1 MMRALF
7 DWLNVDF
14 DQWKALTVVALKLDF
29 RLSAVGRSQFRRN
42 VGTIA
47 GLIGQ
52 FIFYTLVGAFLA
64 FLTWFTSSLFL
75 VGTVA
80 VSYTMFIVGTAVLLD
95 HNSALASPVDY
106 AILGFRPIAS
116 RTYFAVRLTNVLVYT
131 LAITTVAAWLPVT
144 TMFMRYGAAVG
155 VAAAAA
161 LLGSSLAT
169 AFSMLLA
176 YAWMLKLVGADALKR
191 ALSYVQLVMSFLV
204 YGGYFFVARVAAR
217 SVMSAFTLTKSPLLL
232 LYPATWFASYL
243 DLASG
248 HAGPLEL
255 IPAAASVALLVVLAA
270 NLGGRLS
277 LDYSERLGQLT
288 TAASVPRR
296 GSRSNERPA
305 WWFVTGEARAVA
317 LLVRRQFA
325 NDQRFR
331 MGVLGVLPMTV
342 IYLLIGLRDG
352 TVHDPF
358 LPAPRGGPSPVTMVL
373 IMMPSLLKLH
383 LTRSEG
389 FRASWVFFASPA
401 DRVKIV
407 RASKDVLVA
416 FFLVPYLV
424 VLALVYTYMVGNL
437 WHVVVHLALQGL
449 LGYLVLQVAMLIDPA
464 LPFSRPARKGGNS
477 IVMLVFLAAMGALSA
492 LLNAYSSTLYAS
504 VRSTLTAFAAIVLAG
519 VVVDRLTRARVER
532 QTASLEFEG

>member
-1 MMRALF
+1 MRALF
-7 DWLNVDF
+7 AQAGVDYV
-14 DQWKALTVVALKLDF
+14 QWKALTIAALKLDF

-47 GLIGQ
+47 GLVGQ
-52 FIFYTLVGAFLA
+52 FIFYTFVGAFLA
-64 FLTWFTSSLFL
+64 FLAWFSNSLFL
-75 VGTVA
+75 VGTIA

-106 AILGFRPIAS
+106 AVLGFRPITS

-131 LAITTVAAWLPVT
+131 LTITSVAAWLPVV
-144 TMFMRYGAAVG
+144 TMFVRFGPAVGAAT
-155 VAAAAA
+155 AAA
-161 LLGSSLAT
+161 LLASSLT
-169 AFSMLLA
+169 VAFSMLLA
-176 YAWMLKLVGADALKR
+176 YAWMLKVVGADALKR
-191 ALSYVQLVMSFLV
+191 ALSFVQLVMSFFV
-204 YGGYFFVARVAAR
+204 YGGYFLVARFAAR
-217 SVMSAFTLTKSPLLL
+217 SVMSELSLAKTPLLL
-232 LYPATWFASYL
+232 SYPATWFASYL
-243 DLASG
+243 DIASG
-248 HAGPLEL
+248 QAGLMEL
-255 IPAAASVALLVVLAA
+255 IPAAASIVLLGALAA
-270 NLGGRLS
+270 GLNGRLS

-288 TAASVPRR
+288 TAAAAPQRTRTSERR
-296 GSRSNERPA
+296 A

-331 MGVLGVLPMTV
+331 MGVLGILPMTV

-352 TVHDPF
+352 TIHDPF

-373 IMMPSLLKLH
+373 IMMPALLKLH

-389 FRASWVFFASPA
+389 FRASWVFFASPV

-437 WHVVVHLALQGL
+437 WHVAVHLALQGL
-449 LGYLVLQVAMLIDPA
+449 LGYLVLQVAMLLDPA

-492 LLNAYSSTLYAS
+492 LLNVYSAPLYAS
-504 VRSTLTAFAAIVLAG
+504 LPLTLAVFAGILLSG
-519 VVVDRLTRARVER
+519 FIVDRLTRARVER

>member
-1 MMRALF
+1 MHALF
-7 DWLNVDF
+7 AQAGVDYV
-14 DQWKALTVVALKLDF
+14 QWKALTIAALKLDF

-47 GLIGQ
+47 GLAGQ
-52 FIFYTLVGAFLA
+52 FIFYTFVGAFLA
-64 FLTWFTSSLFL
+64 FLAWYSNSLFL
-75 VGTVA
+75 VGTIA

-106 AILGFRPIAS
+106 AVLGFRPIAS

-131 LAITTVAAWLPVT
+131 LTITSVAAWLPVT
-144 TMFMRYGAAVG
+144 TMFVRYGPAVG
-155 VAAAAA
+155 MATAAA
-161 LLGSSLAT
+161 LLGSSLAV

-217 SVMSAFTLTKSPLLL
+217 SVMSAFSLEKTPVLL

-243 DLASG
+243 EIGAG
-248 HAGPLEL
+248 QTGPLEL
-255 IPAAASVALLVVLAA
+255 IPAAASILLLAGLAA
-270 NLGGRLS
+270 GLGGRLS

-288 TAASVPRR
+288 SVATVPQR
-296 GSRSNERPA
+296 GTRSSERLA
-305 WWFVTGEARAVA
+305 WWFVSGEARAVA

-331 MGVLGVLPMTV
+331 MGVLGILPMTV

-424 VLALVYTYMVGNL
+424 VLTLVYTYMVGNL

-449 LGYLVLQVAMLIDPA
+449 LGYLVLQVAMLLDPA

-477 IVMLVFLAAMGALSA
+477 IVMLVFLAVMGALSA
-492 LLNAYSSTLYAS
+492 LLNVYSAPLYAS
-504 VRSTLTAFAAIVLAG
+504 LRLTLAVFAAILVSG
-519 VVVDRLTRARVER
+519 VIVDRLTRARVER

>member
-1 MMRALF
+1 MRTLF
-7 DWLNVDF
+7 DWLGVDF
-14 DQWKALTVVALKLDF
+14 DQWKALTIVALKLDF

-42 VGTIA
+42 AGTIA
-47 GLIGQ
+47 GLVGQ

-64 FLTWFTSSLFL
+64 FLAWFSNSLFL
-75 VGTVA
+75 IGTVS

-95 HNSALASPVDY
+95 HNSALASPIDY
-106 AILGFRPIAS
+106 SVLGFRPIPS

-131 LAITTVAAWLPVT
+131 LTITSVAAWLPVT
-144 TMFMRYGAAVG
+144 TVFVRHGPAVG
-155 VAAAAA
+155 VATAAA
-161 LLGSSLAT
+161 LFGSSLAT

-176 YAWMLKLVGADALKR
+176 YAWMLKLVGADALRR

-243 DLASG
+243 EVASG
-248 HAGPLEL
+248 KTGLLEL
-255 IPAAASVALLVVLAA
+255 IPAAASILLLAGLAA
-270 NLGGRLS
+270 GLGGRLS
-277 LDYSERLGQLT
+277 LDYSERLGQMT
-288 TAASVPRR
+288 TAAALPKRAA
-296 GSRSNERPA
+296 RSSEWPA

-317 LLVRRQFA
+317 LLIRRQFA

-331 MGVLGVLPMTV
+331 MGVLGILPMTV

-389 FRASWVFFASPA
+389 YRASWVFFVSPA

-416 FFLVPYLV
+416 FFLVPYLI
-424 VLALVYTYMVGNL
+424 VLTLVYTYMVGSL
-437 WHVVVHLALQGL
+437 WHVIVHLALQGL
-449 LGYLVLQVAMLIDPA
+449 LGYLVLQVAMLMDPA
-464 LPFSRPARKGGNS
+464 LPFSRPARRGGNS
-477 IVMLVFLAAMGALSA
+477 MVMLVFLAAMGALSA
-492 LLNAYSSTLYAS
+492 VLNAYSASLYAS
-504 VRSTLTAFAAIVLAG
+504 VQSTLAVFAAILLAG
-519 VVVDRLTRARVER
+519 VIVDRLTRARVER

>member
-1 MMRALF
+1 MHALF
-7 DWLNVDF
+7 EHLGVDYV
-14 DQWKALTVVALKLDF
+14 QWKALTIAALKLDF

-47 GLIGQ
+47 GLVGQ
-52 FIFYTLVGAFLA
+52 FIFYTFVGAFLA
-64 FLTWFTSSLFL
+64 FLAWFSDSLFL
-75 VGTVA
+75 VGTIA

-106 AILGFRPIAS
+106 AVLGFRPIAS

-131 LAITTVAAWLPVT
+131 LTITSVAAWLPVT
-144 TMFMRYGAAVG
+144 TMFVRHGPAMGTAT
-155 VAAAAA
+155 AAA
-161 LLGSSLAT
+161 LLGSSLAVS
-169 AFSMLLA
+169 FSMLLA

-217 SVMSAFTLTKSPLLL
+217 SVMSALSLTKTPLLL

-243 DLASG
+243 EIASG
-248 HAGPLEL
+248 QTGALEL
-255 IPAAASVALLVVLAA
+255 IPAAASLVLLAA
-270 NLGGRLS
+270 LAAALGGRLS

-288 TAASVPRR
+288 TASAPQRVT
-296 GSRSNERPA
+296 RSTERLG

-317 LLVRRQFA
+317 LLIRRQFA

-331 MGVLGVLPMTV
+331 MGVLGIVPMTV

-416 FFLVPYLV
+416 FFLVPYLI

-437 WHVVVHLALQGL
+437 WHVAVHLALQGL

-504 VRSTLTAFAAIVLAG
+504 LRSTLAAFAAMLLAG
-519 VVVDRLTRARVER
+519 VIVDRLTRARVER

>member
-1 MMRALF
+1 MRALF
-7 DWLNVDF
+7 DRLGVDF
-14 DQWKALTVVALKLDF
+14 VQWKALTIAALKLDF

-52 FIFYTLVGAFLA
+52 FIFYTFVGAFLA
-64 FLTWFTSSLFL
+64 FLAWFSNSLFL
-75 VGTVA
+75 VGTIA

-106 AILGFRPIAS
+106 PVLGFRPIAS

-131 LAITTVAAWLPVT
+131 LTITSVAAWLPVT
-144 TMFMRYGAAVG
+144 AMFVRHGPAVG
-155 VAAAAA
+155 GATAAA

-204 YGGYFFVARVAAR
+204 YGGYFLVARVAAR
-217 SVMSAFTLTKSPLLL
+217 SVVSALSLTKTPLLL

-243 DLASG
+243 EIASG
-248 HAGPLEL
+248 QTGPLEL
-255 IPAAASVALLVVLAA
+255 IPAAASIVLLAGLAA
-270 NLGGRLS
+270 GLGGRLS

-288 TAASVPRR
+288 TAAAPQR
-296 GSRSNERPA
+296 GTRSSERTA
-305 WWFVTGEARAVA
+305 RWFVTGEARAVA

-331 MGVLGVLPMTV
+331 MGVLGILPMTV

-437 WHVVVHLALQGL
+437 WHVAVHLALQGL

-504 VRSTLTAFAAIVLAG
+504 LRSTLTAFAAIVLAG
-519 VVVDRLTRARVER
+519 IVVDRLTRARVER